1 MEATGE
7 TMGEIADRELDLL
20 ACAIAQS
27 PAMESACPARAEPVD
42 WARFEALVERH
53 RVGALALAGAARIG
67 MPADVA
73 ARLAGE
79 EARNASN
86 YLRSLAL
93 LRKLSDHFARAGIEW
108 VLLKGAAVAEAAYD
122 RPALREMI
130 DIDLM
135 VDARLIDLAERIILD
150 EGFVRIHPRFAL
162 DAAKRVNFTRLH
174 SAFSYFRRADGA
186 QLDLHWRTSQN
197 PYFVPQIDAHWR
209 EWSGNT
215 AVSGFPTLRPDVHL
229 AYVLAHG
236 AKHGWVR
243 LKWLAD
249 VERMITALDD
259 SGVAELGAT
268 LREHGLETV
277 AGSAFAL
284 CRTLFRSRLIA
295 ALVELANSPRAA
307 KLHDY
312 ALELIAADLPVGGAG
327 IGKPGYLW
335 TRMRHSLGLV
345 RRRRYRRRALLLE
358 VVRSHDLEHVPL
370 PKGWIGPMAI
380 ISPVLAVGRA
390 IAGKR

>member
-1 MEATGE
+1 MEATGD
-7 TMGEIADRELDLL
+7 TIGGIADRELDLL

-27 PAMESACPARAEPVD
+27 PAMDCARPARTGGID
-42 WARFEALVERH
+42 WARFEALVDRH

-79 EARNASN
+79 EERNASN
-86 YLRSLAL
+86 YLRSIAL

-108 VLLKGAAVAEAAYD
+108 VLLKGIAVAEAAYE

-135 VDARLIDLAERIILD
+135 VDAVRIEEAEGIIL
-150 EGFVRIHPRFAL
+150 EKGFTRIHPRFAL
-162 DAAKRVNFTRLH
+162 DDAKRANFAKLH
-174 SAFSYFRRADGA
+174 SAYSYFRRADGA

-209 EWSGNT
+209 EWSGT
-215 AVSGFPTLRPDVHL
+215 TVVSGFPTLRPDVHL

-249 VERMITALDD
+249 VERMVAMLDD
-259 SGVAELGAT
+259 AGVALLTAT

-284 CRTLFRSRLIA
+284 CHTLFRSRLPE
-295 ALVELANSPRAA
+295 ALADLTSSARAA
-307 KLHDY
+307 QLHDH
-312 ALELIAADLPVGGAG
+312 ALELIAADLPMGGAG

-335 TRMRHSLGLV
+335 RRMRHSLGLV
-345 RRRRYRRRALLLE
+345 RRRGYRRRALLLE

-370 PKGWIGPMAI
+370 PKGWIVPMAI

-390 IAGKR
+390 ISGKQ

>member
-1 MEATGE
+1 MGD
-7 TMGEIADRELDLL
+7 TMGGIADRELDLL
-20 ACAIAQS
+20 ACAIAQA
-27 PAMESACPARAEPVD
+27 PAMESACPARTEGID
-42 WARFEALVERH
+42 WARFEALVDRH

-67 MPADVA
+67 MPTAVA

-79 EARNASN
+79 EERNAGN
-86 YLRSLAL
+86 YLRSIAL
-93 LRKLSDHFARAGIEW
+93 LRKLSGNFARAEIEW
-108 VLLKGAAVAEAAYD
+108 VLLKGIAVAEAAYE

-135 VDARLIDLAERIILD
+135 VDARRIDEAERIILD

-174 SAFSYFRRADGA
+174 SAFSYFRRGDGA

-197 PYFVPQIDAHWR
+197 PFFVPQIDAHWR
-209 EWSGNT
+209 EWPGNT

-229 AYVLAHG
+229 AYVLTHG

-249 VERMITALDD
+249 VERMIAALDD
-259 SGVAELGAT
+259 AGIAELGAT

-284 CRTLFRSRLIA
+284 CRTLFRSRFPA
-295 ALVELANSPRAA
+295 ALAELASSPRAA
-307 KLHDY
+307 QLHDH

-345 RRRRYRRRALLLE
+345 RRRRYRRMALLLE
-358 VVRSHDLEHVPL
+358 MVRSHDLEHVPL
-370 PKGWIGPMAI
+370 PKGWIGPMAV
-380 ISPVLAVGRA
+380 ISPLLAVGRA